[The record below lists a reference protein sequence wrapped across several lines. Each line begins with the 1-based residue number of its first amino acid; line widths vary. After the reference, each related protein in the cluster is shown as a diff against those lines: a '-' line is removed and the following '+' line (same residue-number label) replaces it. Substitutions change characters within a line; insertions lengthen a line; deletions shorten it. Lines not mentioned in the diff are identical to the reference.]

1 MKLADAPAIQSLST
15 EQKLQLVD
23 ELWTD
28 IASAM
33 ESTPVSAMEKQLL
46 SDRWA
51 AYLSDPSAALS
62 IEEFQQTLKSSRK

>member
-51 AYLSDPSAALS
+51 AYLSDPSATLS

>member
-1 MKLADAPAIQSLST
+1 MKLADVPAIQSLST